1 MIRISHVEYINT
13 LPYKIALENSD
24 FIRKTSLITK
34 SHPAG
39 CATDLQNGGAD
50 IGLVPIAALNDLPNH
65 SIIEGFGLASK
76 HKVNSVLLMSQ
87 VPLSK
92 INDVYLDYQSR
103 SSNGYLKI
111 LSNNYWK
118 TNFNFLN
125 SQQNYIS
132 KIKDKTAALVIG
144 DKALQNLN
152 KFNYVYD
159 LAEEWYKFSNLPSV
173 YAVWVTNGKA
183 DENYIAELKKVL
195 EQGVINRQAIAT
207 ENAHLFNYFDLVK
220 YLCENI
226 SYRIEKDEVKSMDL
240 FFKLLKNIS
249 I

>member
-1 MIRISHVEYINT
+1 MIKISHVEYLNT

-24 FIRKTSLITK
+24 FIRKTSNITK

-39 CATDLQNGGAD
+39 CATELKNGNAD
-50 IGLVPIAALNDLPNH
+50 IGLVPIAAIEDLPEH
-65 SIIEGFGLASK
+65 SIIKGFGLASK
-76 HKVNSVLLMSQ
+76 RKVNSVLLMSQ

-111 LSNNYWK
+111 LSNYYWK

-125 SQQNYIS
+125 SQPNYIS

-183 DENYIAELKKVL
+183 DDNYIEKFKKVL
-195 EQGVINRQAIAT
+195 EQGVVNRQTIAT

-226 SYRIEKDEVKSMDL
+226 SYRIEKDEVQSMDL
-240 FFKLLKNIS
+240 FFKLLKNI
-249 I
+249 